1 MSIKTFKRLK
11 NGIHHYREEDWF
23 RSAVLS
29 QDTIQTM
36 NMPEK
41 KRSFSFYLLVF
52 IIIFL
57 TVIVVGIT
65 IGDLILV
72 NNNFQNNAELLRNET
87 ENNLIESVAN
97 IDNGLKLFD
106 NTLNRKMEDGFVIF
120 HKGYQE
126 AGGDPSKMN
135 LTRLKEEMGGEMDL
149 YVINESGVVEYTTY
163 PPDLGLN
170 FKETIPYFYDYLMEI
185 KDTAGFY
192 PDRVVQESATGNLKK
207 FAYSPTNDHRYI
219 LEIGL
224 SAESFKTERNTLRYT
239 DLIESVSERSPYIS
253 DLRIFTTAKRQVG
266 NKSFKPDAELDA
278 ILDQVLSTRQSLVI
292 PENDPFL
299 TKKYL
304 FINLRDEDYAADM
317 SLIVEIVYDD
327 ALIIQSQ
334 QHLVTFHLLVAVFGL
349 MLGIVGAYGV
359 SRYLTRPIA
368 QIADDTDIIAR
379 GNLDHR
385 IASTT
390 GREFGV
396 LEQSINSLVQ
406 SLKGTIHQLQFSES
420 KLRESE
426 ERYRGV
432 VESQSEFIVRFRPDG
447 TITFAND
454 AYCRYFGLDTRNI
467 AGQKFV
473 PSMPDD
479 DRRRLNERFHALSP
493 DHPDFFIE
501 NRVIMPDGEI
511 RWQQWNDR
519 AIFGPEGNI
528 IEFQSVGRDITEK
541 RQIEQNLTES
551 ERRFRDLATLLPQVI
566 FEVDITGKITYV
578 NQPAYQIFGYSQ
590 DELEKGINIFQIIL
604 PEEHDSAVQN
614 LKNALEGM
622 KPDGAEYHMKRKD
635 GSTLVT
641 MVYSSPILKDD
652 AVVGIRGILVDITE
666 LKQVEENIRKLN
678 EELENR
684 VAERTRDLES
694 ANRELD
700 SFSYSVSHDLRAPL
714 RAIDGFSMI
723 LLHEHAAILPD
734 EVTVYLEKIR
744 ENTQRMGALIDDLLN
759 FSRMSRLPLNRFLV
773 DPSSIAREAYD
784 EFRFETMG
792 RGIDLAIQEM
802 PACSADPA
810 LLKQVFTNLLSNA
823 LKFTRARDIARIE
836 VGSFTNEK
844 KTVYYVKD
852 NGIGFD
858 MKYAPKLFGV
868 FQRLHNDP
876 SIEGTGV
883 GLAIVERIIHRHGGE
898 IWAES
903 VQGEGTTFFFTLG

>member
-1 MSIKTFKRLK
+1 
-11 NGIHHYREEDWF
+11 
-23 RSAVLS
+23 
-29 QDTIQTM
+29 M

-52 IIIFL
+52 ILIFL
-57 TVIVVGIT
+57 TIIVAGIT
-65 IGDLILV
+65 IGDLVLV
-72 NNNFQNNAELLRNET
+72 NNNFQDNAELLRNET
-87 ENNLIESVAN
+87 ENNLIESVAT

-106 NTLNRKMEDGFVIF
+106 NTLNRKMEEGFVIF
-120 HKGYQE
+120 HKGYLE
-126 AGGDPSKMN
+126 AGSDPSLMN
-135 LTRLKEEMGGEMDL
+135 LTELKEEMGGEMEL
-149 YVINESGVVEYTTY
+149 YVINESGVIEYTTY

-185 KDTAGFY
+185 RATNGFY
-192 PDRVVQESATGNLKK
+192 PDRVVQETATGNLKK
-207 FAYSPTNDHRYI
+207 FAYYPTSDHRYI

-224 SAESFKTERNTLRYT
+224 SAESFKSERNTLRYA
-239 DLIESVSERSPYIS
+239 DMIESVRERNPYIR

-266 NKSFKPDAELDA
+266 NKSFIADPALDT

-292 PENDPFL
+292 PDNDPFL

-304 FINLRDEDYAADM
+304 FIDLRDEDYGADM
-317 SLIVEIVYDD
+317 SLIIEIVYDD

-334 QHLVTFHLLVAVFGL
+334 QHLIAFHLLVAIFGL

-368 QIADDTDIIAR
+368 QIADDTDTIAR

-396 LEQSINSLVQ
+396 LEQSINSLVLY
-406 SLKGTIHQLQFSES
+406 LKGTIQQLQLSES

-432 VESQSEFIVRFRPDG
+432 VESQSEFITRFRPDG
-447 TITFAND
+447 TITFANE
-454 AYCRYFGLDTRNI
+454 AYCRYFDLDNCTI
-467 AGQKFV
+467 PGQKFI
-473 PSMPDD
+473 PSIPDD
-479 DRRRLNERFHALSP
+479 DRRRLDARFSELSP
-493 DHPDFFIE
+493 EHPDFFIE
-501 NRVIMPDGEI
+501 HRVIMPDGEI
-511 RWQQWNDR
+511 RWHQWSDR
-519 AIFGPEGNI
+519 AIFGPDGTI
-528 IEFQSVGRDITEK
+528 IEYQSVGRDITEK
-541 RQIEQNLTES
+541 RQIEQDLTES

-566 FEVDITGKITYV
+566 FEVDVTGKITYV
-578 NQPAYQIFGYSQ
+578 NQPAYQIFGYSP
-590 DELEKGINIFQIIL
+590 DDLENGMNIFQIIL
-604 PEEHDSAVQN
+604 PEEHEQAFRN
-614 LKNALEGM
+614 FKNSLDGM
-622 KPDGAEYHMKRKD
+622 KNEGAEYHMVRKD

-641 MVYSSPILKDD
+641 MVYSSPILKEDT
-652 AVVGIRGILVDITE
+652 VIGIRGILVDITE
-666 LKQVEENIRKLN
+666 LKQVEGDIRKLN

-684 VAERTRDLES
+684 VAERTRDLET

-723 LLHEHAAILPD
+723 LLHEHATTLPK
-734 EVTVYLEKIR
+734 EVTSYLEKIR
-744 ENTQRMGALIDDLLN
+744 ENTLRMGVLIDDLLN

-784 EFRFETMG
+784 EFRLETMG
-792 RGIDLAIQEM
+792 RKIDLTIQEM

-810 LLKQVFTNLLSNA
+810 LLYQVYTNLLSNA
-823 LKFTRARDIARIE
+823 LKFTRTRDIAMIE
-836 VGSFTNEK
+836 IGSFVKEGK
-844 KTVYYVKD
+844 LVFYVKD

-858 MKYAPKLFGV
+858 MKYSQKLFGV

>member
-1 MSIKTFKRLK
+1 
-11 NGIHHYREEDWF
+11 
-23 RSAVLS
+23 
-29 QDTIQTM
+29 
-36 NMPEK
+36 
-41 KRSFSFYLLVF
+41 
-52 IIIFL
+52 
-57 TVIVVGIT
+57 
-65 IGDLILV
+65 
-72 NNNFQNNAELLRNET
+72 
-87 ENNLIESVAN
+87 
-97 IDNGLKLFD
+97 
-106 NTLNRKMEDGFVIF
+106 
-120 HKGYQE
+120 
-126 AGGDPSKMN
+126 
-135 LTRLKEEMGGEMDL
+135 
-149 YVINESGVVEYTTY
+149 
-163 PPDLGLN
+163 
-170 FKETIPYFYDYLMEI
+170 
-185 KDTAGFY
+185 
-192 PDRVVQESATGNLKK
+192 
-207 FAYSPTNDHRYI
+207 
-219 LEIGL
+219 
-224 SAESFKTERNTLRYT
+224 
-239 DLIESVSERSPYIS
+239 
-253 DLRIFTTAKRQVG
+253 
-266 NKSFKPDAELDA
+266 
-278 ILDQVLSTRQSLVI
+278 
-292 PENDPFL
+292 
-299 TKKYL
+299 
-304 FINLRDEDYAADM
+304 
-317 SLIVEIVYDD
+317 
-327 ALIIQSQ
+327 
-334 QHLVTFHLLVAVFGL
+334 
-349 MLGIVGAYGV
+349 
-359 SRYLTRPIA
+359 
-368 QIADDTDIIAR
+368 
-379 GNLDHR
+379 
-385 IASTT
+385 
-390 GREFGV
+390 
-396 LEQSINSLVQ
+396 
-406 SLKGTIHQLQFSES
+406 
-420 KLRESE
+420 
-426 ERYRGV
+426 
-432 VESQSEFIVRFRPDG
+432 
-447 TITFAND
+447 
-454 AYCRYFGLDTRNI
+454 
-467 AGQKFV
+467 
-473 PSMPDD
+473 
-479 DRRRLNERFHALSP
+479 
-493 DHPDFFIE
+493 
-501 NRVIMPDGEI
+501 MPDGEI

-528 IEFQSVGRDITEK
+528 IEFQSVGRDITEQ

-566 FEVDITGKITYV
+566 FEVDTTGKITYV
-578 NQPAYQIFGYSQ
+578 NQPAYQIFGYNQ
-590 DELEKGINIFQIIL
+590 DELENGINIFQIIL
-604 PEEHDSAVQN
+604 PEEREMAFQN
-614 LKNALEGM
+614 LKNALDGM
-622 KPDGAEYHMKRKD
+622 KTDGAEYHMRRKD
-635 GSTLVT
+635 GTTLVT

-792 RGIDLAIQEM
+792 RGIDVVIQEM

-836 VGSFTNEK
+836 VGSCTNER